1 MLSRR
6 LLQITVVSVLCSG
19 LAAAEGT
26 TWAVVIGVDNYL
38 RAGVTKLN
46 YAGSDAKLLAK
57 TLADKLKVQEKNI
70 FLYTTDA
77 ADENNRPSLTNV
89 VYRLDWLRQNAQ
101 ADDTIIF
108 YFAGHGINKDGETYL
123 LTQEADPRAGATLKI
138 TSINGATVYENLSQ
152 SKARNSLVLL
162 DACRNDPT
170 GGRGDVNNPLND
182 EFSRS
187 LVFNG
192 TGAGSSTNSTAPAS
206 NPNLPKSRNL
216 ATLFA
221 CSVGERSWESEEK
234 KHGYFT
240 YYLVEAL
247 GKSAQTDGKVTL
259 QTVTNY
265 IRKEVADATFRHET
279 HPQTPMLRYE
289 GPGTDSW
296 LLTSYSAPPVVLGS
310 SPGGDTMMLEKRLQ
324 AERIKAESERAKAEA
339 AEAGKKLA
347 EEKARALE
355 EKATNAEAK
364 RYELEIQN
372 KALEKRAALLEME
385 KQAGLSQN
393 TTAQEQMKAELE
405 KARQELA
412 KVSSALAESE
422 AKVEVS
428 RKKKEEAEKLA
439 AQLEAAGKSKDAE
452 KARMEAAE
460 NASAMLAEKAK
471 SEATR
476 RQQVEAENQELQKR
490 MAMLEVKANE
500 GLKGNE
506 AAAKLQKELEQARD
520 EVRLA
525 RQMTQASEARA
536 ESAKMAVSEAETRQ
550 QQAEKQAQAALAKVN
565 ENSKDPESQKE
576 IGRLLAETERYKQL
590 LIEATRQRVAAE
602 ANAKQTQSDLASSEV
617 DYKKKHNVDFKKPK
631 GMMKWGDL
639 LQYRENEA
647 QSLPDPDPAPNPA
660 PAPK

>member
-1 MLSRR
+1 LLSRR
-6 LLQITVVSVLCSG
+6 LLQIAAVSLILSRCV
-19 LAAAEGT
+19 AAEGT
-26 TWAVVIGVDNYL
+26 TWAVLIGVDNYL
-38 RAGVTKLN
+38 RGGVTKLN

-57 TLADKLKVQEKNI
+57 TLSDKLKVQEKNI

-77 ADENNRPSLTNV
+77 TDENNRPSLTNV
-89 VYRLDWLRQNAQ
+89 VYRLDWLRQNAGP
-101 ADDTIIF
+101 DDTIIF

-192 TGAGSSTNSTAPAS
+192 TGSGSATNSTAAPD
-206 NPNLPKSRNL
+206 PNLPKSRNL

-247 GKSAQTDGKVTL
+247 SKSAQSDGKVTL

-265 IRKEVADATFRHET
+265 IRQEVGDATFRHET
-279 HPQTPMLRYE
+279 HRQTPMLRYE

-296 LLTSYSAPPVVLGS
+296 LLTSYNAAPVVLGS
-310 SPGGDTMMLEKRLQ
+310 SPGGDPALMEKRVQ

-339 AEAGKKLA
+339 AEAARKVA
-347 EEKARALE
+347 EEQARAAE
-355 EKATNAEAK
+355 QKASIVEAR

-393 TTAQEQMKAELE
+393 TAAQEQMKSELE

-412 KVSSALAESE
+412 KVTAALAESD
-422 AKVEVS
+422 AKVEVA

-452 KARMEAAE
+452 KARIAAAESAAAMLMEKANSEAA
-460 NASAMLAEKAK
+460 
-471 SEATR
+471 R

-525 RQMTQASEARA
+525 RQLTQASEARA
-536 ESAKMAVSEAETRQ
+536 DAAKLAVSEAESRKQT
-550 QQAEKQAQAALAKVN
+550 AEKQAQAALAKVN
-565 ENSKDPESQKE
+565 ENVKDPESQRE
-576 IGRLLAETERYKQL
+576 IARLLTETEKYKQL
-590 LIEATRQRVAAE
+590 WQEAKNQRVAADVTVKQMDSDVRQTSKDFE
-602 ANAKQTQSDLASSEV
+602 A
-617 DYKKKHNVDFKKPK
+617 KHGPQALKRLK
-631 GMMKWGDL
+631 GMPSIRDI
-639 LQYRENEA
+639 LQLKDDEA
-647 QSLPDPDPAPNPA
+647 TELPPDV
-660 PAPK
+660 K

>member
-6 LLQITVVSVLCSG
+6 LLQIAAVSLLFSRCV
-19 LAAAEGT
+19 AAEGT
-26 TWAVVIGVDNYL
+26 TWAVLIGVDNYM
-38 RAGVTKLN
+38 RSGVSKLN
-46 YAGSDAKLLAK
+46 YAGADAKLLAK
-57 TLADKLKVQEKNI
+57 TLVDKLKVQEKNI

-77 ADENNRPSLTNV
+77 ADENNLPSLTNV
-89 VYRLDWLRQNAQ
+89 VYRLDWLRQNAGP
-101 ADDTIIF
+101 DDTIIF
-108 YFAGHGINKDGETYL
+108 YFAGHGINKDKETYL
-123 LTQEADPRAGATLKI
+123 LTQEADPRASATLKI

-170 GGRGDVNNPLND
+170 GGRGDVSNPLDD

-187 LVFNG
+187 LVYKG
-192 TGAGSSTNSTAPAS
+192 KDSGSNPSTALSQPSGTPA
-206 NPNLPKSRNL
+206 RNL

-221 CSVGERSWESEEK
+221 CSIGERSWESQEK

-247 GKSAQTDGKVTL
+247 SKSAQADGKVTL
-259 QTVTNY
+259 QTVNNY
-265 IRKEVADATFRHET
+265 ICKEVKEATFRHET

-296 LLTSYSAPPVVLGS
+296 LLTSYNAAPVVLGS
-310 SPGGDTMMLEKRLQ
+310 VTPDQASIEKRVQ
-324 AERIKAESERAKAEA
+324 AERMKAESEKAKAEA
-339 AEAGKKLA
+339 AEAAKKLA
-347 EEKARALE
+347 EEKARAAE
-355 EKATNAEAK
+355 EKLTNAEAR

-372 KALEKRAALLEME
+372 KALEKRAALLELE
-385 KQAGLSQN
+385 KQAGLTQN
-393 TTAQEQMKAELE
+393 TAAQDQMKAELE

-412 KVSSALAESE
+412 RVAAALADSE
-422 AKVEVS
+422 AKVEAS

-439 AQLEAAGKSKDAE
+439 AQLEAAGKTKDAE
-452 KARMEAAE
+452 KARTEAAE
-460 NASAMLAEKAK
+460 NLAAMQAERAK

-506 AAAKLQKELEQARD
+506 AAARLQKELEQARD

-536 ESAKMAVSEAETRQ
+536 ESARMAVSEAETRQ
-550 QQAEKQAQAALAKVN
+550 QQAERQAQAALAKVN
-565 ENSKDPESQKE
+565 TSATDPESQKE

-602 ANAKQTQSDLASSEV
+602 ANAKQTQSELASSEV
-617 DYKKKHNVDFKKPK
+617 DYRKKHNVDFKKPK
-631 GMMKWGDL
+631 GMLKWGQL
-639 LQYRENEA
+639 LQIEEA
-647 QSLPDPDPAPNPA
+647 QELPDPTPGPT
-660 PAPK
+660 PK